1 MDPQKL
7 KEAVEVN
14 LYKYIKDKEQKDVEI
29 DGEIKKEFESQRK
42 YLEASKKTLEKE
54 YEMKKLAHKN
64 DNQNIM
70 LQNMDLLQQIVSLRS
85 EIKELNKAFTTAGGS
100 KAMEAKKQEMA
111 QQDGDVPDQDN
122 KGPGKSQT
130 QEEEVTHLEEI
141 EGYENSI
148 DNNIEARKNLIADY
162 RHRNAQLA

>member
-64 DNQNIM
+64 DNQH
-70 LQNMDLLQQIVSLRS
+70 
-85 EIKELNKAFTTAGGS
+85 GS
-100 KAMEAKKQEMA
+100 SAA
-111 QQDGDVPDQDN
+111 N
-122 KGPGKSQT
+122 SQF
-130 QEEEVTHLEEI
+130 EV
-141 EGYENSI
+141 
-148 DNNIEARKNLIADY
+148 
-162 RHRNAQLA
+162 